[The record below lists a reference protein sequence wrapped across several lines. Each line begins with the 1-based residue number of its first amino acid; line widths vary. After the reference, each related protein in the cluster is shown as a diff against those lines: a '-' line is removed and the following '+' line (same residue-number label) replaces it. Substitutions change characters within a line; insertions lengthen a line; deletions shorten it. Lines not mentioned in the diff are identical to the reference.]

1 MDKGP
6 FERVLDARLIMSV
19 IASGI
24 MSFSGVVVETA
35 MNITF
40 PTLME
45 EFGIG
50 TSTVQWLTTAYLLM
64 LAFVIPT
71 SAWMGKRFRT
81 KHIFVVAMCCYI
93 TGIVLGMT
101 AQSFPMLL
109 AGRITEGIGTGIAL
123 PLMFNII
130 TEQAPKRYMGTMMG
144 IGSLITAMA
153 PAVGPS
159 VGGYLVENYSWR
171 MVFACLLPFL
181 AVAFAM
187 GVLSIRQSHEVGPE
201 PFDVRGWLCL
211 VAGFTCLVFATSA
224 AGTRGWISPAVL
236 GLLAGFVAM
245 MALFVRHAQRAAEPL
260 ISTDV
265 FRSAGFDLSLVS
277 LMILQFTVLGL
288 SYLLPNYAQLV
299 MGAGATEAGSILL
312 PGCMLGAARPILA
325 GCVCTLVACV
335 LYYLMSA
342 SLPTHTATLVYML
355 FTLGQGLLVGN
366 TLTHALSMLAPRL
379 KADGNAVVN
388 TLQQLSG
395 AVGTSVVSSIV
406 NTAQTGMTDVTM
418 AYATILG
425 TRGAYL
431 LLAVLMAVPFV
442 CQMFVFAHKQAQGW
456 QI

>member
-1 MDKGP
+1 
-6 FERVLDARLIMSV
+6 
-19 IASGI
+19 
-24 MSFSGVVVETA
+24 
-35 MNITF
+35 
-40 PTLME
+40 
-45 EFGIG
+45 
-50 TSTVQWLTTAYLLM
+50 
-64 LAFVIPT
+64 
-71 SAWMGKRFRT
+71 
-81 KHIFVVAMCCYI
+81 
-93 TGIVLGMT
+93 
-101 AQSFPMLL
+101 
-109 AGRITEGIGTGIAL
+109 
-123 PLMFNII
+123 
-130 TEQAPKRYMGTMMG
+130 MMG

-312 PGCMLGAARPILA
+312 PGCMLGAVLAPLSGRIYDRLGAARPILA

-335 LYYLMSA
+335 LYYLLSA

-366 TLTHALSMLAPRL
+366 PLTHALSMLAPRL